1 MKRRLIRITGT
12 TIRVL
17 RSAWIWTASV
27 TLILLW
33 VPLLG
38 IIRLLDR
45 DPLRRRTGR
54 WVRRLGRLLA
64 KVSPWR
70 ISIAGRERIDPNQV
84 YVIVSNHQSLADIP
98 VIMHLRLDMKWLAK
112 AELFRFPVLGWI
124 LRMAGDIPVVR
135 SDHQESA
142 KAKLQ
147 CAQILRRHCSVVFFP
162 EGTRT
167 RDGQVLPFKKGP
179 FLLAIREGVRVL
191 PLVVDGSMTA
201 LPRNTWIFGP
211 ATDIHLQV
219 LEPVS
224 IDDWITAGAAALRDE
239 VRRRIVEALDRVR
252 ATG

>member
-1 MKRRLIRITGT
+1 VK

-17 RSAWIWTASV
+17 RSAWIWAASV

-33 VPLLG
+33 VPLLAV
-38 IIRLLDR
+38 IRWTDR
-45 DPLRRRTGR
+45 DPLRRRTSR

-70 ISIAGRERIDPNQV
+70 ISITGRERLDPNQV

-112 AELFRFPVLGWI
+112 AELFHFPVLGWI
-124 LRMAGDIPVVR
+124 MRIAGDIPVVR

-142 KAKLQ
+142 RAKLQ
-147 CAQILRRHCSVVFFP
+147 CAEYLRRHCSVVFFP

-167 RDGQVLPFKKGP
+167 RDGQVLPFKEGP
-179 FLLAIREGVRVL
+179 FLMAIREGVRVL
-191 PLVVDGSMTA
+191 PLVVDGSGTA
-201 LPRNTWIFGP
+201 LPKNTWMFGP
-211 ATDIHLQV
+211 ATHIRLQV

-224 IDDWITAGAAALRDE
+224 VEGWNPADAPALRDE
-239 VRRRIVEALDRVR
+239 VRRRIVEALERVR
-252 ATG
+252 AGDTPNHAH